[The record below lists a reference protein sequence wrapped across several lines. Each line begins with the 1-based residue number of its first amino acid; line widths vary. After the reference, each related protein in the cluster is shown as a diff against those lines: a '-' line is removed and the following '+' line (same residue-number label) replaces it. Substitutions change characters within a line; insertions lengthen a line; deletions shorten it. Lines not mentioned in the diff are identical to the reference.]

1 MASENESSQKDMFFF
16 QTSNFQAFSLT
27 TLLTFSP
34 VFVGM
39 SMGPIGPTRLEISLP
54 RKSMELPFIDGCS
67 SF

>member
-27 TLLTFSP
+27 TLLSA